1 MEKRKLENL
10 GIETS
15 LLGFGCM
22 RFPVTA
28 EGKIDEPEAERM
40 LDKAIAAGV
49 NYIDTAYPYHNGDSE
64 PFVGRVLKKYDRHS
78 FYLATKLPCWNVSKK
93 EDAERIFEEQLTRL
107 QTDYIDFYLM
117 HALSGDS
124 FRKMA
129 ELGVVEVLERLK
141 AEGRI
146 KYLGF
151 SFHDSYE
158 VFEEIINYREW
169 DFCQIQ
175 LNYMDAQEQAGLKG
189 YRLTEEKNIP
199 LVIMEPVKGGSLA
212 AFADDITGKFR
223 ALDPNASTA
232 SFALRW
238 VGSLPNVKVVLS
250 GMSDMAQVEDNLKTF
265 AEFNP
270 LSQQEQKTI
279 EEVVELINSRVKSGC
294 TGCRYCMP
302 CPAGVDIPGNFR
314 VWNTYHMYQKYSMVK
329 NNWEKN
335 IGEEKQAKNCVK
347 CGKCEAACPQKLNIR
362 EDLVKVQEDLDKKE
376 FML

>member
-1 MEKRKLENL
+1 MEKRKLEKL

-28 EGKIDEPEAERM
+28 EGKIDQPEAEKM

-49 NYIDTAYPYHNGDSE
+49 NYIDTAYPYHDGESE
-64 PFVGRVLKKYDRHS
+64 PLVGRALKKYDRHS
-78 FYLATKLPCWNVSKK
+78 FYLATKLPCWKVEKL
-93 EDAERIFEEQLTRL
+93 EDADTIFAEQLTRL

-117 HALSGDS
+117 HALNKDS
-124 FRKMA
+124 FHKM
-129 ELGVVEVLERLK
+129 VEMGTVEKLEALK
-141 AEGRI
+141 AAGKI

-223 ALDPNASTA
+223 ALDPNASAA

-238 VGSLPNVKVVLS
+238 VGSLPNVKVILS
-250 GMSDMAQVEDNLKTF
+250 GMSTMEQVEDNLKTF
-265 AEFNP
+265 ESFKP
-270 LSQQEQKTI
+270 LSPEESKTI
-279 EEVVELINSRVKSGC
+279 ADIVALIKGRVQNGC

-314 VWNTYHMYQKYSMVK
+314 VWNTYHMYQNYNMVK
-329 NNWEKN
+329 GNWER
-335 IGEEKQAKNCVK
+335 GLGDEKQAKNCVK
-347 CGKCEAACPQKLNIR
+347 CGKCEKACPQKLHIR
-362 EDLVKVQEDLDKKE
+362 EDLEKVQADLEKKE
-376 FML
+376 FVF

>member
-1 MEKRKLENL
+1 MEKRKLEKL

-22 RFPVTA
+22 RFPITA
-28 EGKIDEPEAERM
+28 EGKIDQPEAEKM

-49 NYIDTAYPYHNGDSE
+49 NYIDTAYPYHDGESE
-64 PFVGRVLKKYDRHS
+64 PLVGRALKKYDRHS
-78 FYLATKLPCWNVSKK
+78 FYLATKLPCWKVEKL
-93 EDAERIFEEQLTRL
+93 EDADTIFAEQLTRL

-117 HALSGDS
+117 HALNKDS
-124 FRKMA
+124 FHKM
-129 ELGVVEVLERLK
+129 VEMGTVEKLEALK
-141 AEGRI
+141 AAGKI

-223 ALDPNASTA
+223 ALDPNASAA

-238 VGSLPNVKVVLS
+238 VGSLPNVKVILS
-250 GMSDMAQVEDNLKTF
+250 GMSTMEQVEDNLKTF
-265 AEFNP
+265 ESFKP
-270 LSQQEQKTI
+270 LSPEESKTI
-279 EEVVELINSRVKSGC
+279 EDIVALIKGRVQNGC

-314 VWNTYHMYQKYSMVK
+314 VWNTYHMYQNYNMVK
-329 NNWEKN
+329 GNWER
-335 IGEEKQAKNCVK
+335 GLGDEKQAKNCVK
-347 CGKCEAACPQKLNIR
+347 CGKCEKACPQKLHIR
-362 EDLVKVQEDLDKKE
+362 EDLEKVQADLEKKE
-376 FML
+376 FVF